1 MVAIKLSSEASGS
14 GHMKTIA
21 EINKKI
27 ENGDAIV
34 MTAEELCGIVRSGES
49 VSVDDVDVV
58 TTATRGIMSGTLAI
72 LSVPVA
78 GPGVFSRAERVSL
91 NGVPAH
97 AGPCPNERLGLVDM
111 IVYGTAQRDTRY
123 GGGHL
128 FHDLVSGAEIEVVV
142 EAPAEEGAGEIVTTV
157 TIADIPFARMLTTRS
172 AYRNYSAFVN
182 PGEAIPSIFSVAD
195 FAGNC
200 GGATFGGCGELN
212 PLEKDAGTIGIG
224 TRVLMNGAT
233 GHVIGEG
240 TRSTPERRNL
250 SLAADMHAMDGSYIG
265 GFATSA
271 GVDIINSVAVP
282 IPVLNEDVLR
292 RACRLDSEIVL
303 PVMDIRTRSEIGR
316 TDYSQV
322 WRSDSTVSSGSSGLQ
337 ATFDESR
344 CVHCNICEVRMQCP
358 TGAFDCDEIASDL
371 CCNCGHCVS
380 ACIAGAFTAGMGTI
394 PLNGKKIPVI
404 LRHSDRKGA
413 IRLAD
418 ELKRM
423 IEGGSFL
430 LTEPVGRLAEP

>member
-1 MVAIKLSSEASGS
+1 
-14 GHMKTIA
+14 MKTIA

-49 VSVDDVDVV
+49 VSVNDVDVV

-111 IVYGTAQRDTRY
+111 IVYGTAQRDARY

-142 EAPAEEGAGEIVTTV
+142 EAPAGECEGEIVATV
-157 TIADIPFARMLTTRS
+157 DIADIPFARMLTTRS
-172 AYRNYSAFVN
+172 AYRNYSALN

-200 GGATFGGCGELN
+200 SGATFGGCGELN

-224 TRVLMNGAT
+224 TRVLVNGAI

-250 SLAADMHAMDGSYIG
+250 SLAADMHMMDGSYIG

-292 RACRLDSEIVL
+292 HVCRLDSEIAL

-322 WRSDSTVSSGSSGLQ
+322 WQSDSPVSSGSAGSSGLQ

-358 TGAFDCDEIASDL
+358 TGAFDGDEIASCL

-394 PLNGKKIPVI
+394 PLNGREIPVI

-423 IEGGSFL
+423 IGDGSFL
-430 LTEPVGRLAEP
+430 LTEPVGQLAEP